1 MPTVDF
7 WYEFAS
13 NYSYLSAMRI
23 EAVAADRGVSVRW
36 RPFLL
41 GPIFAAQG
49 WATTPFK
56 LYPMKGK
63 YALRDTVRR
72 AATLGLPF
80 RMPPEFPQN
89 SLLAARLALIGVAE
103 GWVVPFSK
111 AVFAAEFAEGREI
124 ARPEALSPILS
135 NLGLDPSTLLSR
147 ARTDETVKSRLKAAT
162 EEAQSLGIF
171 GAPAFITEDGELFWG
186 DDRMED
192 AFDWATGAAKRP

>member
-13 NYSYLSAMRI
+13 TYSYLSVMRI
-23 EAVAADRGVSVRW
+23 EALAAERHVSLRW

-49 WATTPFK
+49 WATSPFK

-63 YALRDTVRR
+63 YMLRDVARR
-72 AATLGLPF
+72 AAVNELTFRLP
-80 RMPPEFPQN
+80 PDFPQN
-89 SLLAARLALIGVAE
+89 SLIAARLALIGVAE
-103 GWVVPFSK
+103 GWVVPFTK
-111 AVFAAEFAEGREI
+111 AVFQAEFGEGREI
-124 ARPEALSPILS
+124 ARPEALAPILTS
-135 NLGLDPSTLLSR
+135 LGLDAGTLLSR
-147 ARTDETVKSRLKAAT
+147 ARTDETVKSRLKAGT

-186 DDRMED
+186 DDRLEE
-192 AFDWATGAAKRP
+192 ALDWATGSVKRP